1 MNEEFNPQKLVD
13 LAESMVD
20 ENIEDMSH
28 QLMVDVI
35 RDVVDAFYKHGLIEM
50 DPEDPTGSI
59 HAAMQVLYVCKLI
72 PKIFPTAYNL
82 AAIEVDMARDKD
94 AVVDA
99 LKRSFEL

>member
-1 MNEEFNPQKLVD
+1 MNEEFNPQKLID

-28 QLMVDVI
+28 GLMVDVI

-59 HAAMQVLYVCKLI
+59 HAAMQVLYICKLI
-72 PKIFPTAYNL
+72 PRIFPSAYNL
-82 AAIEVDMARDKD
+82 ASVEVDLAKDKD
-94 AVVDA
+94 AVVEG
-99 LKRSFEL
+99 LNRSFEL